1 MVVGAAVLKTAHCR
15 RRIPLAKELLRQLRL
30 HRLRAREEF
39 VFPGPKG
46 KPIDYH
52 NSRARVG
59 APDEETGWR
68 RQVSHTAALLRHR
81 ADSVRRQCESRA
93 DSRAP
98 SLGEFHARSVADA
111 VPEQLEEAGE
121 KVADVLLKASGSI
134 LVAAP
139 KQGDVRTAQ
148 VLEIE
153 SAPGEI
159 RTPDPQVRSLMLY
172 PTELRARSANS
183 TTAEPEP
190 LGRLPATFAA

>member
-30 HRLRAREEF
+30 HRLRAQGEF

-46 KPIDYH
+46 EPIDYH

-59 APDEETGWR
+59 APDEETGR
-68 RQVSHTAALLRHR
+68 RRHVSHTAALLRHR

-111 VPEQLEEAGE
+111 VPEQLEEAG
-121 KVADVLLKASGSI
+121 VLLKASGSI

-183 TTAEPEP
+183 TTADPEP
-190 LGRLPATFAA
+190 LGRLPGTFAA